1 MADKGTF
8 KLMAKEG
15 VIWGLSSLALLD
27 HFELSQMCAQA
38 LCRYVWWYI
47 VLVVLLLYLYVWWLG
62 LFLLWFFVVIILSY
76 CRYS

>member
-1 MADKGTF
+1 MNLMADKSTF

-38 LCRYVWWYI
+38 LCR
-47 VLVVLLLYLYVWWLG
+47 
-62 LFLLWFFVVIILSY
+62 
-76 CRYS
+76 

>member
-1 MADKGTF
+1 MYSNVMFFNSFSNIFFDYIFLFLSFSQAIVNLMADKSTF

-38 LCRYVWWYI
+38 LCRWCD
-47 VLVVLLLYLYVWWLG
+47 VV
-62 LFLLWFFVVIILSY
+62 
-76 CRYS
+76 

>member
-1 MADKGTF
+1 MYMYSNFSMTFLVFTFSQAIVNLMADKSTF

-38 LCRYVWWYI
+38 LCRWCDVVWCS
-47 VLVVLLLYLYVWWLG
+47 VM
-62 LFLLWFFVVIILSY
+62 
-76 CRYS
+76 